1 MPQNTFIRSEKEEF
15 LDNYFLLRL
24 QKLINKITDPES
36 KNRKDHVENVFDSL
50 MDIADEYQA
59 VMLEDEEENYWE
71 SIEMWDDEFKQRNAV
86 NWVKN
91 SVQEQQAKSWSL
103 ASHLKKL
110 SKKKVDHFDRNQN
123 NHDPFKE

>member
-71 SIEMWDDEFKQRNAV
+71 SIEMWDDEFKQRNAI

-91 SVQEQQAKSWSL
+91 SVQEQQAKS
-103 ASHLKKL
+103 
-110 SKKKVDHFDRNQN
+110 
-123 NHDPFKE
+123 

>member
-71 SIEMWDDEFKQRNAV
+71 SIEMWDDEFKQRNAI
-86 NWVKN
+86 NWVNN
-91 SVQEQQAKSWSL
+91 SVQEQQAKS
-103 ASHLKKL
+103 
-110 SKKKVDHFDRNQN
+110 
-123 NHDPFKE
+123 

>member
-1 MPQNTFIRSEKEEF
+1 MPQNNFERSEKEEF

-71 SIEMWDDEFKQRNAV
+71 SIEMWDDEFKQRNAI
-86 NWVKN
+86 NWVNN
-91 SVQEQQAKSWSL
+91 SVQEQQAKS
-103 ASHLKKL
+103 
-110 SKKKVDHFDRNQN
+110 
-123 NHDPFKE
+123 